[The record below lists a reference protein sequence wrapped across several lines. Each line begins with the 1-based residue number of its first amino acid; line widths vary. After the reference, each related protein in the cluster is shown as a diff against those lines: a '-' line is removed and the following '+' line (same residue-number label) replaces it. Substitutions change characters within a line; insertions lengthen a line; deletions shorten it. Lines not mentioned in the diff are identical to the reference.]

1 MTPMPG
7 DTRSSDGDAITTAGL
22 GKRFGRKWA
31 LQDCSLSVPEGCVCA
46 LIGPNGAGKTTLLRM
61 LAGLSSPSAGA
72 ARVLGRRPQQTPEF
86 LESVGYL
93 AQEAPLYER
102 LSAEDHVALGQ
113 HVNRRW
119 DGALVRRRLAAL
131 HIPCQQP
138 VRTLSGGQRAQVA
151 LAMAL
156 AKRPRVLLLD
166 EPMAALDPLAR
177 REFLASLTEAVAEGD
192 LTVMVSSH
200 LVHDLER
207 ICDHLILLSASRTQV
222 CEDID
227 ELLRSHKLLTGA
239 RCGPDSLEPGVAVLR
254 AVQTERQSQLLVRL
268 DGSLLNPAWEVSD
281 LGLEDIV
288 LAYMGENRPGNG
300 AALSVVGGGSG
311 GEE

>member
-1 MTPMPG
+1 
-7 DTRSSDGDAITTAGL
+7 
-22 GKRFGRKWA
+22 
-31 LQDCSLSVPEGCVCA
+31 
-46 LIGPNGAGKTTLLRM
+46 M

-72 ARVLGRRPQQTPEF
+72 ARVLGRRPQQTTEF

-102 LSAEDHVALGQ
+102 LSADDHIALGQ

-119 DGALVRRRLAAL
+119 DGALVHRRLAAL
-131 HIPCQQP
+131 HIPCDQP
-138 VRTLSGGQRAQVA
+138 VRTLSGGQRAQAA

-177 REFLASLTEAVAEGD
+177 REFLASLTGAVAEGG

-222 CEDID
+222 CDGID
-227 ELLRSHKLLTGA
+227 ELLQSHKVLTGA
-239 RCGPDSLEPGVAVLR
+239 RCRVESVEPGMAVIR

-268 DGSLLNPAWEVSD
+268 DGSVLNPGWEVSD
-281 LGLEDIV
+281 VGLEDIV
-288 LAYMGENRPGNG
+288 LAYMGENRSTN
-300 AALSVVGGGSG
+300 ATALSVVGGGAAS
-311 GEE
+311 